1 MRKITLSIFTAGL
14 LLSPA
19 FGAEDLGEVVV
30 TSSSKIPQ
38 KIKETTQNVTIVT
51 AEDIKEHGYQS
62 VPEVLSH
69 TAGFTVTSNGG
80 MGQTTSI
87 FIRGLKSDNLLVL
100 IDGVPVNDYTQPTP
114 SAALEHIDIDTIDRI
129 EIIKGGQSGIWGA
142 NATAGTI
149 NIITKGTLKDGASF
163 SLKVGSH
170 STKGIGINFS
180 KKINKNSFAFG
191 VNYLDTNGISAKLP
205 RDDEKDGY
213 ENFNYYLNGKF
224 AINTNNKLSLMF
236 RSDKGTFGFDSTNAN
251 DKVSNGK
258 AEQKIYAIG
267 YHFQKDALS
276 VDAKISYLT
285 IDRNLNGVSAYGLWN
300 FDSTGKSTQY
310 SLTGNYQFNDENSLT
325 IGAEHTINKSSIDS
339 GAQTNTKFKN
349 SAIFASYTHTAK
361 SLLGADTTFN
371 AVVRYDKFDKFKNKA
386 TYRLGIKRECKILK
400 GLHSAANIYTGYKA
414 PSLYQ
419 LSGATKELKPE
430 SIKGF
435 DVSIGY
441 KKYLNITYFSNKIKD
456 KITSRTDPVTF
467 KTSYFNSGDGVKT
480 TGLEVS
486 SQYAFGDSGFMLGAN
501 FTHMFKFEDASGKK
515 AQKIPQNSASVFLDY
530 YFGKDS
536 HIGLS
541 ANYVGKRRD
550 LDYSTF
556 PAKDVTLKSYTTVDL
571 TYNTTFKDNLNLN
584 LTVKNLFDKKYET
597 VKGYSTEGRSFYAD
611 LKYKF

>member
-1 MRKITLSIFTAGL
+1 
-14 LLSPA
+14 
-19 FGAEDLGEVVV
+19 
-30 TSSSKIPQ
+30 
-38 KIKETTQNVTIVT
+38 
-51 AEDIKEHGYQS
+51 
-62 VPEVLSH
+62 
-69 TAGFTVTSNGG
+69 
-80 MGQTTSI
+80 
-87 FIRGLKSDNLLVL
+87 
-100 IDGVPVNDYTQPTP
+100 
-114 SAALEHIDIDTIDRI
+114 
-129 EIIKGGQSGIWGA
+129 
-142 NATAGTI
+142 
-149 NIITKGTLKDGASF
+149 
-163 SLKVGSH
+163 
-170 STKGIGINFS
+170 
-180 KKINKNSFAFG
+180 
-191 VNYLDTNGISAKLP
+191 
-205 RDDEKDGY
+205 
-213 ENFNYYLNGKF
+213 
-224 AINTNNKLSLMF
+224 MF

-300 FDSTGKSTQY
+300 
-310 SLTGNYQFNDENSLT
+310 
-325 IGAEHTINKSSIDS
+325 NKSSIDS

-349 SAIFASYTHTAK
+349 SAIF
-361 SLLGADTTFN
+361 
-371 AVVRYDKFDKFKNKA
+371 
-386 TYRLGIKRECKILK
+386 
-400 GLHSAANIYTGYKA
+400 ANIYTGYKA

-515 AQKIPQNSASVFLDY
+515 AQKIPQNSASVFLDC
-530 YFGKDS
+530 
-536 HIGLS
+536 
-541 ANYVGKRRD
+541 
-550 LDYSTF
+550 
-556 PAKDVTLKSYTTVDL
+556 
-571 TYNTTFKDNLNLN
+571 
-584 LTVKNLFDKKYET
+584 
-597 VKGYSTEGRSFYAD
+597 YSTEGRSFYAD